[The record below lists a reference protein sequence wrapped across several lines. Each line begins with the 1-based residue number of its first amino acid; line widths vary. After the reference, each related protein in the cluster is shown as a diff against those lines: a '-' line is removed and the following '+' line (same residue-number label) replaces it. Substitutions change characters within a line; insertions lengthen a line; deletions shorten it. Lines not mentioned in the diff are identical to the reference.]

1 MEKSQTLTAQSLSPQ
16 LGVIFGVLA
25 AASLI
30 SIYSGYHAFKAPFEL
45 EWQFSPIGL
54 LQGVSPQNAAIP
66 SAGNF
71 AGTPGPTFD
80 YLIVFLKTCLFESP
94 FYWACFRKRPA
105 LDVIAIL
112 LGANFATHPIVFFVL
127 PLLFQKYLSAALAGE
142 AFAPIIEMAIAA
154 LLLARLGCA
163 RSTTG
168 LLKGALWILLA
179 NLFSWEVGMFL

>member
-1 MEKSQTLTAQSLSPQ
+1 MENSQTLSVPSISPR
-16 LGVIFGVLA
+16 LCLIFGVLA
-25 AASLI
+25 ATSLI
-30 SIYSGYHAFKAPFEL
+30 SIYSGYHAYKAPFDL

-80 YLIVFLKTCLFESP
+80 YLAVFLKTCLFEAP
-94 FYWACFRKRPA
+94 FYWACFRKRPM
-105 LDVIAIL
+105 LDVVAIL

-127 PLLFQKYLSAALAGE
+127 PMLFQKYLTAALVGE
-142 AFAPIIEMAIAA
+142 AFAPIVEMAIAA

-163 RSTTG
+163 RSTG
-168 LLKGALWILLA
+168 ALLKGALWILFA